1 MKISI
6 NRLLPLSLSLI
17 IVFID
22 RLTKQLVM
30 TSMEL
35 HDSKEFLGSLVRWT
49 YIHNDGMIFGI
60 ELFSVR
66 VLGILSLI
74 AAVVVIFVFLR
85 IDNEPKGVRWILAAV
100 IGGAIGNTYDRIVY
114 AYVVD
119 FIDVDLP
126 NWMMDR
132 WYVFNVADAAVCVS
146 VCLLILMLLFQK
158 NPVPTTISD
167 AIEDGIN
174 FDEENIDPDNLS
186 LNSGENEA
194 TDED

>member
-1 MKISI
+1 LKIST
-6 NRLLPLSLSLI
+6 NRLVPLSLSLI
-17 IVFID
+17 IVFLD

-30 TSMEL
+30 SRMEL
-35 HDSKEFLGSLVRWT
+35 HESKDFLGSLVRWT

-66 VLGILSLI
+66 LLGYLSLI

-85 IDNEPKGVRWILAAV
+85 IDNEPKGIRWILAAV

-126 NWMMDR
+126 NWMIDR
-132 WYVFNVADAAVCVS
+132 WYVFNIADAAVSVS
-146 VCLLILMLLFQK
+146 VCILILMLLFQK
-158 NPVPTTISD
+158 NPEREIVAD
-167 AIEDGIN
+167 
-174 FDEENIDPDNLS
+174 IDPP
-186 LNSGENEA
+186 
-194 TDED
+194 DEDVDIENSDLSTEREEILNED